1 MGTRLTWVAAVAAVI
16 ATAPATA
23 LVAHGE
29 GRPEYGG
36 DVVAS
41 LLGEPSSLDPVRAR
55 THAEVTLVSLIF
67 DTLYHID
74 DKGRV
79 RPHLASALPRISAD
93 RMTAH
98 IPLVAGVTFHDGA
111 ALTAADVAAS
121 LQRLASDARAGW
133 LLAPVRSVRAGEGE
147 VIIDL
152 RRDTPELAEL
162 LSAPQASITPGGA
175 APAHDRAIG
184 TGPFALRVID
194 RRARRVVLGAF
205 DGHFAGRPYLDT
217 VELDWFHDPD
227 EEARRYERGQSHMSL
242 RGAVA
247 FSGHQPKFA
256 TDEVEGP
263 ATVLVFVGFGRTH
276 AVVENSRDFRR
287 ALSLSVART
296 GFRGVGSG
304 ERVVPAV
311 YPDAVDIGGEATD
324 RADRSER
331 PDEARAAMARA
342 ARRVQALAGG
352 ASSLDLEV
360 VIDQSRPDDREV
372 AEKVVAALY
381 RLGVRSHIVALAT
394 PAFAAR
400 TRRGSC
406 DLYIGQLATPVPV
419 PALATAAAFA
429 VGGDDWTQRM
439 LTKARL
445 RPDGA
450 RVWFDQ
456 RLPILPLF
464 HRSVRVHFRRDLR
477 GVGFDGTTRLGLAD
491 IFSRGPVTLSA
502 SGSR

>member
-1 MGTRLTWVAAVAAVI
+1 MGARLTPLAALLAVVVT
-16 ATAPATA
+16 AAPAA
-23 LVAHGE
+23 RGE

-36 DVVAS
+36 DVVGS
-41 LLGEPSSLDPVRAR
+41 LLGEPSTLDPVHAR

-67 DTLYHID
+67 DTLYRFD

-93 RMTAH
+93 RLTAH
-98 IPLVAGVTFHDGA
+98 IPLVSGVTFHDGGP
-111 ALTAADVAAS
+111 LSAADVAAS
-121 LQRLASDARAGW
+121 LQRLAGDARAGW
-133 LLAPVRSVRAGEGE
+133 LLAPVRGVRAGEGE

-152 RRDTPELAEL
+152 RRDTPELAQL
-162 LSAPQASITPGGA
+162 LAAPQTSITPRGA
-175 APAHDRAIG
+175 APAGDRAIG

-217 VELDWFHDPD
+217 VELDWFQDPD
-227 EEARRYERGQSHMSL
+227 EEARRYERGLTHMSL

-263 ATVLVFVGFGRTH
+263 ATLLVFVGFGRAH
-276 AVVENSRDFRR
+276 KPVENSRDFRH

-296 GFRGVGSG
+296 GFRGVGTG

-331 PDEARAAMARA
+331 PAEARAALARA
-342 ARRVQALAGG
+342 ARRVPQLAGA
-352 ASSLDLEV
+352 ASKLDLEV
-360 VIDQSRPDDREV
+360 LIDKSRPDDREV

-394 PAFAAR
+394 PAFAAH
-400 TRRGSC
+400 TQRGAC

-429 VGGDDWTQRM
+429 VGGDDWTRRM

-464 HRSVRVHFRRDLR
+464 HRAVRVHFRHDLR

-491 IFSRGPVTLSA
+491 VFARGAATLSA
-502 SGSR
+502 GTR